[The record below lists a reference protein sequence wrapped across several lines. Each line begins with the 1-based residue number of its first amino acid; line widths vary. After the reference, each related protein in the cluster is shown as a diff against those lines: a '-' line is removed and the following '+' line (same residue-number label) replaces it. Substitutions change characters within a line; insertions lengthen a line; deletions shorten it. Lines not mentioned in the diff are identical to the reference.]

1 MRAVSDLAPRK
12 DAMKLQRFI
21 SISFVCLGLAYAG
34 VTYAFDL
41 GNMMNP
47 SRWAGGGSDRDRY
60 NDDYGY
66 GDYGYGGAPGYGY
79 GGMPGYGYGGMPGYG
94 GYGGM
99 PGNGGYGGM
108 PGYGGYGGMP
118 GYGGYG
124 GMPGYGSTPAYNA
137 PGSNSDAEEIKRLK
151 DRIKKLEESSRSEES
166 SQWDRTYNQEKPYKR
181 ESDSQWYNR

>member
-1 MRAVSDLAPRK
+1 
-12 DAMKLQRFI
+12 MKLQRVI

-79 GGMPGYGYGGMPGYG
+79 GGMPGYGGYG
-94 GYGGM
+94 GV
-99 PGNGGYGGM
+99 PGYGYGGM

-166 SQWDRTYNQEKPYKR
+166 SQWDRTYNQEKTYKR
-181 ESDSQWYNR
+181 DSDSQWYNR